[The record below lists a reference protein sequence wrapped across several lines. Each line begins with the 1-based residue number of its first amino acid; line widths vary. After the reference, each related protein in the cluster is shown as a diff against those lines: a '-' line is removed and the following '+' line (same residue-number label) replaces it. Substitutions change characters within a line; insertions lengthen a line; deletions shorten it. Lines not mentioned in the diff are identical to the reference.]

1 MSEESK
7 NADAAAKIQADAA
20 IEASKIHYRSVVF
33 QAIISAIALIL
44 VAVIGINNKSS
55 NPVINSSPTPAFT
68 FIPTFTST
76 PTFIPTPTFT
86 LTPYICPYQ
95 GQTDNETISNLI
107 QAEAV
112 AANAKNLSIILA
124 IFDPNAIFYDYAPTP
139 LKQWNGPIERYRDD
153 LFKTTDLQG
162 VEHFDPSPVGSGI
175 GSVIA
180 YYVSGSKG
188 NYRIG
193 GGNWTYF
200 FNGSK
205 ISEPSTQFGSEHW
218 ILKKD
223 NDGCWV
229 ITQMEF
235 NAGHIEFPKFP

>member
-7 NADAAAKIQADAA
+7 KSSEKVAIITVIGVVVAA
-20 IEASKIHYRSVVF
+20 IIT
-33 QAIISAIALIL
+33 
-44 VAVIGINNKSS
+44 AVIGPIIVEQMHKT
-55 NPVINSSPTPAFT
+55 VPT
-68 FIPTFTST
+68 IT
-76 PTFIPTPTFT
+76 PIITTEAPSIAAITTPLF
-86 LTPYICPYQ
+86 ICPYQ
-95 GQTDNETISNLI
+95 GQTDNETISSLI

-112 AANAKNLSIILA
+112 AANTKDLSIILA
-124 IFDPNAIFYDYAPTP
+124 IFDPNALFYDCDPTR

-175 GSVIA
+175 GSDIA

-223 NDGCWV
+223 NNGCWV

-235 NAGHIEFPKFP
+235 NAGHIEFPKLP